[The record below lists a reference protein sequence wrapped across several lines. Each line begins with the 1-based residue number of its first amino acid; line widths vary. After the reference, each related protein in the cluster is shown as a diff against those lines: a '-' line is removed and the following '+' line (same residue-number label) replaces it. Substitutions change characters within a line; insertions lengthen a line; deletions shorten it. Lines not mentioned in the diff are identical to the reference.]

1 MDRKI
6 DIKHG
11 KKVKDTLIK
20 TERSNIS
27 LTITK
32 TRELQYD

>member
-1 MDRKI
+1 MERKVS
-6 DIKHG
+6 IKHG
-11 KKVKDTLIK
+11 KKVKDILIK